1 MMEPALDDMMRKPSA
16 RMLQGS
22 SSGGSSYQ
30 RRLQSVV
37 TLILLVVI
45 TEGLFRRLISPL
57 SLPIFFLKDFL
68 VAFAGLMLL
77 FGNSHR
83 AVRVILGFQAAILL
97 LVSPCVV
104 STAMHDPLLALFGL
118 KQYDLY
124 PFAGAALCAAYLPGR
139 KKEFLSFCHLIACTI
154 IPTALLALLQ
164 QRLPAD
170 HWLNKSP
177 DGESLE
183 RFSAGG
189 QLRVSSSFSFV
200 SQFCMYLNAL
210 IGYLGITAFTRV
222 KFRKSYLAIP
232 TLILLLLPLYL
243 IAIYSTGSRQA
254 VLGGAVIIL
263 AATLLLGMSRGRK
276 HFLKLLLGAVVS
288 FLLLGGLRLLT
299 PQGFQAY
306 DARTPSVE
314 GVDSTGSTG
323 AAVNRVTK
331 ALSNWVSEAIS
342 GPFFG
347 NGLGVMSN
355 GTDKFSNYAAVIRS
369 EGFWTETDPAT
380 VVYEGG
386 IYLLVIWYGVRS
398 VVIVWG
404 LIAVLRIRDSSLAAA
419 GAFCWGPLVVVGSL
433 GTLSIQPP
441 LSIWWWVDF
450 GLILCL
456 REFDWESRYRRFQPT
471 THAGHIR

>member
-1 MMEPALDDMMRKPSA
+1 MMDPALDGVTRRSSL
-16 RMLQGS
+16 RMLQGRS
-22 SSGGSSYQ
+22 SAGSPYQ

-37 TLILLVVI
+37 TLMLLVVI
-45 TEGLFRRLISPL
+45 TEGLLRRLLPPL

-68 VAFAGLMLL
+68 VALAGLMLL

-124 PFAGAALCAAYLPGR
+124 PLAGAALCAAYLPGR
-139 KKEFLSFCHLIACTI
+139 KKEFLSFCHLVACTI
-154 IPTALLALLQ
+154 IPTASLALLQ
-164 QRLPAD
+164 QRLPAE

-210 IGYLGITAFTRV
+210 IGYLGITAFSRI
-222 KFRKSYLAIP
+222 KLRRSYLSA
-232 TLILLLLPLYL
+232 LNLALLLLPFYFL
-243 IAIYSTGSRQA
+243 AIYSTGSRQA
-254 VLGGAVIIL
+254 VLGGGLIVLTASLV
-263 AATLLLGMSRGRK
+263 LGISRGRK
-276 HFLKLLLGAVVS
+276 HFPKLLLGGIAS
-288 FLLLGGLRLLT
+288 LLLLGGLRLLN

-386 IYLLVIWYGVRS
+386 IYLIVIWYGVRL
-398 VVIVWG
+398 VVILWG
-404 LIAVLRIRDSSLAAA
+404 LVVVLRIRDPALAAA
-419 GAFCWGPLVVVGSL
+419 GAFCWGPLVVIGFL

-456 REFDWESRYRRFQPT
+456 REFDQESRYRRFQPT
-471 THAGHIR
+471 THAGHLR